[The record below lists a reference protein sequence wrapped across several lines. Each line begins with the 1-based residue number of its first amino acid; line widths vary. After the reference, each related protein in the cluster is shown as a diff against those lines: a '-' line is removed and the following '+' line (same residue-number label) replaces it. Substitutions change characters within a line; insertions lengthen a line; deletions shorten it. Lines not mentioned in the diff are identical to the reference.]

1 MTTEGSSAA
10 TTSSTTAP
18 VADMVTPTTSPNRA
32 AGITSNPQ
40 SSSVAAKAAWLQNA
54 FNKSSSPDKPS
65 STRDLSAIEASHI
78 VTDRKRWLEEE
89 AFVKHL
95 EERGVDT
102 ATSSH
107 AHLVEERKKWL
118 DEQAEK
124 NRLENEKNTVVALG
138 SPRSVVRGGSSSAI
152 VSSDDADDDNIKAAA
167 DASEEGD
174 EDDEVPERAD
184 ESKDTADE
192 KEEADVAVAAEE
204 GKDESSQEKDVAT
217 SEVDG
222 VTSELTP
229 TPENETSVEKDASPP
244 PQDLPAGSAA
254 MPCLFSS
261 PVFADQRDQ
270 MEFFLPAACSCAKCR
285 EECPADTD
293 PTSLQTILR
302 PWQVEFLESEG
313 ITTAQQLVDAE
324 KGEERHHLCKRMKR
338 WRRKKELPVKSISCL
353 MACRIWAKT
362 AEEAL
367 KNAEA
372 TADEEEV

>member
-1 MTTEGSSAA
+1 MTTEESSAA
-10 TTSSTTAP
+10 TTAP
-18 VADMVTPTTSPNRA
+18 VTNMVTPTTSPKRNA
-32 AGITSNPQ
+32 SSNSQ

-54 FNKSSSPDKPS
+54 FNKSSSDQPS
-65 STRDLSAIEASHI
+65 SKRDLSVIEASHI
-78 VTDRKRWLEEE
+78 VTDRKRWLEEK

-118 DEQAEK
+118 DAQAEK

-138 SPRSVVRGGSSSAI
+138 SPRSVVRGGSSSAV
-152 VSSDDADDDNIKAAA
+152 VSSDDADADNIKAAA
-167 DASEEGD
+167 DASEEGNED
-174 EDDEVPERAD
+174 NNKDDEVPEQAD
-184 ESKDTADE
+184 GSKDTADE

-204 GKDESSQEKDVAT
+204 GKDESPQEKDVAT
-217 SEVDG
+217 SEANG
-222 VTSELTP
+222 VTPEPTP
-229 TPENETSVEKDASPP
+229 TSEKDTSLEKDASPP
-244 PQDLPAGSAA
+244 PQDLRAGNAA

-324 KGEERHHLCKRMKR
+324 KGEERHHMCKRMKR

-367 KNAEA
+367 KNAA
-372 TADEEEV
+372 AAADEEEV